1 MATFEE
7 KYKGKLDN
15 TRVLKYKEPGGT
27 MVPQRMNSTQK
38 SGTQTE
44 SARTETVAAAK
55 ARIAAMQQRQNEA
68 RRNAGTAYTESL
80 RQARQRTL
88 DNARVD
94 TDTKIKIRESMLQE
108 EQARESRL
116 KSRQQAFK
124 QSRNA
129 GAYAEQAQQAAQA
142 VQQSRARQQEISAG
156 LQELYRQ
163 RNLERTNTGAV
174 QLTVQGERLQSLQ
187 RQMENQQKML
197 ENIYAS
203 YQKTPTDT
211 LYQGYQNLYS
221 KYMQT
226 YEAYRQAAQAY
237 KTAAQ
242 QNTWTDGAYADRL
255 STQRKDRD
263 SINAEMSRYAAQLG
277 QLEQQ
282 RSTAGSLQESSAIQE
297 QIDRIT
303 REMARLQQQ
312 PVYDAQEQERRESA
326 AQQAEQ
332 WAEKYAGMDW
342 AQLAQE
348 LNALK
353 TQSRGTRKTTQEQQ
367 DLEAEREWLQDYINV
382 QGFRMV
388 GSYDENG
395 NWTPDA
401 GTEDI
406 NQMLD
411 SLRKKRTAAEGQ
423 EKQALSAQIAWLE
436 NYRDAAQGAGGLI
449 DATQTQ
455 LEAVEQQISAEQKAG
470 KDTKAL
476 EAERER
482 LKKQL
487 EEGWHGVYGEKNGWK
502 YVGTAAA
509 QGLTSVANASFQTI
523 NALYRKGA
531 QALYGDADA
540 GMLSGVLQNLENISN
555 REMTQAEKAHS
566 AAAMAMGSSDAWRT
580 AGNYL
585 SETFAA
591 VPDAVLAIATA
602 IGTGGGS
609 AAVQLGMKSEG
620 LASAISG
627 TVKSLAKDPFYW
639 TSFAREF
646 GPTYYEAIDRGESE
660 DAAMAT
666 AAISGLLNAV
676 VEIGLSGGSGMQ
688 GLPEKLLEGSGNAV
702 LEWVKSA
709 LEEGGEEVVQG
720 AISRLTEKAISND
733 ITWEG
738 DTESVANFSTA
749 AQEFSGGFVVGL
761 LLGGGQMGVDAA
773 YKGIMEKM
781 TDRQL
786 GKNISGALQKA
797 EDADEVYARMY
808 YIAKHMPEGSESAK
822 AAQQYG
828 EKNFAQITDGQLG
841 AVYKE
846 MLQTDEQT
854 LRRALVQGAYEAM
867 QEEEKESASGKE
879 TQKGTEVNTAQAEI
893 TGGTD
898 ARDMEQSP
906 AQFPQ
911 ATGSVP
917 VNPAEIRASQ
927 PEGGVKGDYAR
938 TAQENTG
945 TAQGQERSAVNAE
958 QNTAGAEQIAPEAPV
973 KLRSDTDVN
982 LTTYAQD
989 LNAKRAAALRRRVAD
1004 AEAELASPAE
1014 LGVVQGETE
1023 TRNRIVPESI
1033 AARDADLQ
1041 EARGIL
1047 NGAGYTDTGFVTGQ
1061 IERYGGTDHY
1071 ALTKDGKALIQAD
1084 SVWYTPQELA
1094 QTFVQQYG
1102 EKKGAKGNGTAVYDT
1117 DGGRVRGERAGGET
1131 ERVAESTD
1139 AEAGVSKAERGNGT
1153 GNPQTDAGNAKVSAA
1168 GLGIKNGTDTG
1179 NLKLIVPD
1187 ADGTYADARVQ
1198 QAAEFLNQFGIE
1210 ATFVSG
1216 NILVRNPYTR
1226 KVQRMLAAVT
1236 ADGRVV
1242 IRADAQKVTPLQLA
1256 KHEAFHMLVGE
1267 NPGMR
1272 QQILEKLFEDYEEE
1286 EVLVLA
1292 RRYVEGYEGIYGTWE
1307 DEADRYIDEMLADAY
1322 AGINRTFAHAA
1333 KYEEPVRS
1341 YVEENGMTPG
1351 SGEKTEAYS
1360 IVSLPDGKKYVQ
1372 ADRQV
1377 LFGSDMDSW
1386 KEQLEDYI
1394 NGKIRRGQDVQL
1406 LDMDG
1411 NILLLTSTSAGKLSD
1426 YHTSDGR
1433 TMDIETYARKGSA
1446 AAHIDELVEV
1456 SKRKGRPKR
1465 DRDGRHGEM
1474 AKNGWEYRTAYFRD
1488 FDGKYYIVT
1497 ISAAKGQGGNMVYN
1511 VGNIK
1516 EEAFPRIEGSY
1527 AKKGNGPWGNA
1538 PDSYYAADAEKVNRK
1553 FLEET
1558 DGQKPFSAGE
1568 ETVEEKQRAAVQEE
1582 ITARYKKIVH
1592 EILSRKKIVHG
1603 AVLVGYTPKIYRDL
1617 GMPELPFVING
1628 GHVYSI
1634 AKTEQEAKAETGRGN
1649 HKGEHYHGLGESVV
1663 ADIME
1668 FVQDPVMIIAAKDVD
1683 PQTTPMRS
1691 THSIV
1696 ALIDVGSGK
1705 NSLVIPIAIT
1715 AERSV
1720 DGVRMD
1726 VNAISSAYEK
1736 NTTELVNEAIAQFNI
1751 GENSVFY
1758 VKKEAESLIGAGIQ
1772 FPEQLKAAASSDGI
1786 VRRFDSKINMSVK
1799 KFTES
1804 KQFKRWFGDW
1814 QNNPGRASKIVNAD
1828 GTPKRVYHGTD
1839 KKFRVFRSKSGVYW
1853 FSESRDYAEAMAEE
1867 RGGDRVEEVYLNIR
1881 NPYYAKL
1888 EPGKFSDP
1896 NYEKAL
1902 IREAK
1907 KRGCDGLIIQNDTD
1921 NELEAETFY
1930 VAFKPNQIK
1939 SATDNVGTF
1948 STETE
1953 DIYFSAGE
1961 ETVEVPEYLTDI
1973 EKTLEQSGAEVYTPE
1988 TLDAVLKDAGLTDEE
2003 IDASGVMELADDGLY
2018 KKGTVDAD
2026 TLKEFTRIRIEAH
2039 RKAKGRRDAPRAVT
2053 AGEMRDAELKARRK
2067 LKSELLGLF
2076 PVPQANRADTA
2087 RALEKFAQWYMES
2100 GEKPDADEM
2109 WQQAMD
2115 VFGTFWNAA
2124 RMTDESGT
2132 EVYGPAAQRM
2142 KGVKIRVPESAKTEF
2157 GDDWNDMRRKL
2168 FGAGIYVTD
2177 AGIELDTKYQDMS
2190 EAFPGMF
2197 DEHETDGKA
2206 QLEKMLEIAQAA
2218 RPKALTLE
2226 QEAKRQGIDAEKMMS
2241 DYLMGTTV
2249 AIGDYMTALGAQRQ
2263 SWKTGVP
2270 VGMTI
2275 DELTAYLDN
2284 KAKMDAEE
2292 RIKGIAREDFRATP
2306 AMEKLG
2312 IRIENSVTG
2321 YGQAMALKELE
2332 RARRRAEYRAEKE
2345 AERRGATQQE
2355 KAAARAIA
2363 RGEMKLSDYRFGGQ
2377 LKRETVQAL
2386 SELYG
2391 EAESFSA
2398 DAIAEHKRSVKEQL
2412 RQNMEELIGQQLP
2425 QHKPGM
2431 AAMNYMTPKR
2441 ICMALFGD
2449 AGGQKVYDAVFRSV
2463 SRNGGEMIRW
2473 VQAQKEKG
2481 RFFRGADGKE
2491 HKLSKGE
2498 SRVVQMMMEG
2508 RAARDSAAKLNE
2520 GLRENITNAAEDIYK
2535 SLKGLQETKKNYKTA
2550 AQNAMEDARSRYG
2563 LSQDELKLAYQMS
2576 RMNEAQE
2583 LVGSLKLDA
2592 VKLQNALDTYRDLF
2606 DSYYDAINDF
2616 LVVHGYE
2623 PIGFIKGYAPH
2634 MQTEESMNALTKA
2647 MQLLGGTEDVSN
2659 LPVDIAGLTQD
2670 FRPGKKYDPYFLQRT
2685 GVLTAYDIQS
2695 AFDSYLDYLGQVFYR
2710 TDDIMRV
2717 RALSSYIR
2725 ENYAPDNLRE
2735 MLEWNS
2741 VLGEIPADV
2750 KRDWLERQGA
2760 ISRESQM
2767 SDEDI
2772 EKKFEEYRDKI
2783 TEDAAKNTQYG
2794 NLVMWLDN
2802 YANILAGKQSAADRG
2817 NEQLLGRRVAN
2828 AANRMTG
2835 MTGAALVGAN
2845 MSSVLN
2851 QTSQLAFILSENRA
2865 SSAAIALKDI
2875 VTGKTRAWA
2884 AESDFLMGKKGVDML
2899 AKDAKDMADETMF
2912 ALLTLSDRLTATMA
2926 VRTRY
2931 VEEIRKGTDPDTA
2944 MRRAD
2949 EWARDMMGSRMKGER
2964 PLAFE
2969 SKRPLV
2975 RAVNMFQTEVLNS
2988 WEHVSM
2994 DLPREIRQI
3003 ERTKGRNKAALAAA
3017 HLIIKTL
3024 LAAFVMNRFAEEIYG
3039 GTPAMFDVL
3048 GLAGLFVSSG
3058 NGMTENDWIRMVI
3071 DNGLENLGAERIFG
3085 TEREEKKPFD
3095 TKTAAEDT
3103 LYNVTND
3110 IPLLRNVAGLMGWGD
3125 ETLPTLQLDELWEN
3139 TREMVT
3145 GAAQKNWRGT
3155 AESAAELL
3163 SNVLPGGRQLQKTL
3177 QGAQIMLEG
3186 GRYKGTD
3193 ESLKLLYPVDGT
3205 VTEWIKALMFGR
3217 AGVDEEGR
3225 YWAEGR
3231 KQLSEKQTKLYREL
3245 VDDGADRWEVY
3256 NAIQNYREIE
3266 ADEEMT
3272 GSEKDRLQREMM
3284 RGVDITDKQKLRFY
3298 AGMTGAESRSEQFG
3312 KIMETGVSFN
3322 AVMDIFD
3329 QYQELYVREDM
3340 AASEKALEFANWL
3353 DQQAYTEK
3361 QKGRVREQ
3369 LRYFSMVPAEAERY
3383 DKLTAAG
3390 LGEDTAY
3397 KLTQELT
3404 ALEPEEGNEKVTN
3417 AQMYS
3422 AILNSS
3428 ISEED
3433 KAAAIGTI
3441 MGTEMETDGG
3451 NPTSWANLQK
3461 VLESGLTLDDWY
3473 KMYQEG
3479 CVDKFVKYMDDGISG
3494 ENAMQTA
3501 EAMDE
3506 LTDKYKGTDEEA
3518 KDREKWMVIA
3528 MQPYDEYT
3536 KSIVLE
3542 KIMREDQYKEYSG
3555 ARSAGIT
3562 TWQYV
3567 KFKDECS
3574 YLSADK
3580 DADGKSISGSL
3591 KKKVVALIDSMDI
3604 SKEAKDYLYLSEDY
3618 AESGLSS
3625 TPWH

>member
-1 MATFEE
+1 M
-7 KYKGKLDN
+7 GSIRDKLKTIAESGDKTPVN
-15 TRVLKYKEPGGT
+15 TLKPIEPGGT
-27 MVPQRMNSTQK
+27 MVPQRLNSTRE

-80 RQARQRTL
+80 SQARQRTL

-226 YEAYRQAAQAY
+226 YAAYRQAAQAY
-237 KTAAQ
+237 KAAAQ

-255 STQRKDRD
+255 SIQRKDRD
-263 SINAEMSRYAAQLG
+263 SINAEMSRYAVQLG

-297 QIDRIT
+297 KIDRIT

-367 DLEAEREWLQDYINV
+367 NLEAERKWLQDYINV

-455 LEAVEQQISAEQKAG
+455 LTAIEQQISAAQKAG
-470 KDTKAL
+470 EDTKAL

-531 QALYGDADA
+531 QALYGDANA
-540 GMLSGVLQNLENISN
+540 GMLSGVLQSLENISN

-566 AAAMAMGSSDAWRT
+566 AAAMAMGSGDAWRT

-797 EDADEVYARMY
+797 EDADKVYARMY

-867 QEEEKESASGKE
+867 QEEEKESASGTE
-879 TQKGTEVNTAQAEI
+879 TQKNVVQQYQKEEHHGKILDVIREGLPQIKEMAAVKQLSGNEFQKTEEDKRSLRAKVIDFFNGIGNKVFRPGMGDIELNTAGARDSLAHGYGKMKAATFAALPEVIEKGKIVYSDPNYKNRGYESLIISAPVKVGTETCYVGALIIRDDKTQRYKLHEVLMANENGAPLFQSESGESA
-893 TGGTD
+893 GPLRND
-898 ARDMEQSP
+898 APSGEHLISP
-906 AQFPQ
+906 DIMIPQ
-911 ATGSVP
+911 GES
-917 VNPAEIRASQ
+917 
-927 PEGGVKGDYAR
+927 GVKGNYAR
-938 TAQENTG
+938 AARENTG

-958 QNTAGAEQIAPEAPV
+958 QNTASAEQIEPEAPV

-1102 EKKGAKGNGTAVYDT
+1102 EKKGANGNGTAVYDA

-1179 NLKLIVPD
+1179 NLKRIVPE

-1216 NILVRNPYTR
+1216 NILVRNPYTK

-1236 ADGRVV
+1236 ADGRAV

-1256 KHEAFHMLVGE
+1256 KHEAFHMLAGE

-1341 YVEENGMTPG
+1341 YVEE
-1351 SGEKTEAYS
+1351 
-1360 IVSLPDGKKYVQ
+1360 
-1372 ADRQV
+1372 
-1377 LFGSDMDSW
+1377 
-1386 KEQLEDYI
+1386 
-1394 NGKIRRGQDVQL
+1394 
-1406 LDMDG
+1406 
-1411 NILLLTSTSAGKLSD
+1411 
-1426 YHTSDGR
+1426 
-1433 TMDIETYARKGSA
+1433 
-1446 AAHIDELVEV
+1446 
-1456 SKRKGRPKR
+1456 
-1465 DRDGRHGEM
+1465 
-1474 AKNGWEYRTAYFRD
+1474 
-1488 FDGKYYIVT
+1488 
-1497 ISAAKGQGGNMVYN
+1497 
-1511 VGNIK
+1511 
-1516 EEAFPRIEGSY
+1516 
-1527 AKKGNGPWGNA
+1527 
-1538 PDSYYAADAEKVNRK
+1538 
-1553 FLEET
+1553 T

-1568 ETVEEKQRAAVQEE
+1568 ETVEETSQYDYSKPFAEQVDDW
-1582 ITARYKKIVH
+1582 IDGKIPEGDTLIVSGTPEVFIGIGMPSLPVTINSSHVDYALNGTNDFDH
-1592 EILSRKKIVHG
+1592 EIGEALLKQLPEAIKKPVAIMTSKTKRNSSVVAMLEIRHNAKQVVVPVRITG
-1603 AVLVGYTPKIYRDL
+1603 FGYQ
-1617 GMPELPFVING
+1617 NG
-1628 GHVYSI
+1628 IRIDSNAITSVYGKDYSI
-1634 AKTEQEAKAETGRGN
+1634 AKVLRDAIQE
-1649 HKGEHYHGLGESVV
+1649 ESN
-1663 ADIME
+1663 
-1668 FVQDPVMIIAAKDVD
+1668 
-1683 PQTTPMRS
+1683 
-1691 THSIV
+1691 
-1696 ALIDVGSGK
+1696 GK
-1705 NSLVIPIAIT
+1705 FRLYYLN
-1715 AERSV
+1715 
-1720 DGVRMD
+1720 
-1726 VNAISSAYEK
+1726 EK
-1736 NTTELVNEAIAQFNI
+1736 
-1751 GENSVFY
+1751 
-1758 VKKEAESLIGAGIQ
+1758 
-1772 FPEQLKAAASSDGI
+1772 KAAALLQGAKVLMPKMPATRGGGFIHSLTEANSP
-1786 VRRFDSKINMSVK
+1786 VKLKIKDV
-1799 KFTES
+1799 TES
-1804 KQFKRWFGDW
+1804 QQFKRWFGDW

-1930 VAFKPNQIK
+1930 VAFKSNQIK

-1973 EKTLEQSGAEVYTPE
+1973 EKALEQSGAEVYTPE
-1988 TLDAVLKDAGLTDEE
+1988 TLDAVLKEAGLTDEE

-2142 KGVKIRVPESAKTEF
+2142 KGVKIRVPESVKTEF
-2157 GDDWNDMRRKL
+2157 GDDWNDVRRQL

-2177 AGIELDTKYQDMS
+2177 AGIELDAKYQDMS

-2377 LKRETVQAL
+2377 LKRETVQAI

-2473 VQAQKEKG
+2473 VQAQKEKV

-2899 AKDAKDMADETMF
+2899 AKDAKDMADEAMF

-2931 VEEIRKGTDPDTA
+2931 IEEIRKGTDAETA

-3048 GLAGLFVSSG
+3048 GLAGLFVASG

-3085 TEREEKKPFD
+3085 TEREDKKPFD

-3266 ADEEMT
+3266 ADGEMN
-3272 GSEKDRLQREMM
+3272 GSEKARLQREMM

-3298 AGMTGAESRSEQFG
+3298 AEMTGAESRSEQFG

-3329 QYQELYVREDM
+3329 QYQELYIREDM